1 MQINIPHKF
10 TKDEAKERVM
20 VAMRE
25 ARAKLGNQ
33 ATIDKEE
40 WVGDTLNFGITVQG
54 QSISGTFEVRDKSF
68 DLDAKLP
75 LMLLMF
81 EGRIKGAIE
90 EQAKAM
96 LK

>member
-1 MQINIPHKF
+1 MHINIPHKF
-10 TKDEAKERVM
+10 SKDEAKERVM
-20 VAMRE
+20 VALRE
-25 ARAKLGNQ
+25 ARAKLGDQ

-40 WVGDTLNFGITVQG
+40 WQGDTLHFGFSTQG

-75 LMLLMF
+75 LMLRMF
-81 EGRIKGAIE
+81 EGRIKAAIE